1 MNLWGL
7 WAIILSAVTLA
18 HIIGAAIGALVMSTK
33 WYSKWIAK
41 VSLDYTGEILEMYGK
56 ESENATDKVKLEK
69 DFIEE

>member
-18 HIIGAAIGALVMSTK
+18 HIIGAAIGTLVMSTK

-41 VSLDYTGEILEMYGK
+41 VSLDCTGEILEMYGK
-56 ESENATDKVKLEK
+56 ESERNEVKIEK
-69 DFIEE
+69 EFIEE